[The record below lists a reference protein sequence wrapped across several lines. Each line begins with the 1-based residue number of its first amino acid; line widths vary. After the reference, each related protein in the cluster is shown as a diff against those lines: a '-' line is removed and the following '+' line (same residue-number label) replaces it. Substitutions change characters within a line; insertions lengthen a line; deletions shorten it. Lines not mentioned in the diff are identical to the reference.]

1 MTHVKKKRIFSFWT
15 ILISGILLTSCGNY
29 DAPAKRYLRDLGI
42 TNSRIESLG
51 LEKVQEQNLSRR
63 TIHNSEVFSP
73 EFSNMEGYD
82 IEVSAKE
89 CCENGDL
96 IRVDCELSD
105 ASGKRYYQ
113 DSDIYFVIGTECF
126 DIAANNIVG
135 KRRGE
140 TVSYNSGE
148 STNYLFKELSDN
160 KVQLTLVE
168 IYDASEREKQKYSDF
183 RHYDTIA
190 DLYREAW
197 QQGYYNLGIDH
208 GLGRKTRARLLLVI
222 TSKFSIND
230 SDNEMLTA
238 ERIIDNLAVHG
249 NRVLSDGE
257 TLKGLYEAQAEQS
270 AGYTGAV
277 LLETNSDLMFEH
289 WVSEVLAIGEAA
301 KQLHIKVSKR
311 EIRAYAETHHFE
323 MTDRLSKDRAAY
335 WCLRDKVLETL
346 CPMEEDVFSR

>member
-1 MTHVKKKRIFSFWT
+1 
-15 ILISGILLTSCGNY
+15 
-29 DAPAKRYLRDLGI
+29 
-42 TNSRIESLG
+42 
-51 LEKVQEQNLSRR
+51 
-63 TIHNSEVFSP
+63 
-73 EFSNMEGYD
+73 
-82 IEVSAKE
+82 
-89 CCENGDL
+89 
-96 IRVDCELSD
+96 
-105 ASGKRYYQ
+105 
-113 DSDIYFVIGTECF
+113 
-126 DIAANNIVG
+126 
-135 KRRGE
+135 
-140 TVSYNSGE
+140 
-148 STNYLFKELSDN
+148 
-160 KVQLTLVE
+160 
-168 IYDASEREKQKYSDF
+168 
-183 RHYDTIA
+183 
-190 DLYREAW
+190 
-197 QQGYYNLGIDH
+197 
-208 GLGRKTRARLLLVI
+208 
-222 TSKFSIND
+222 
-230 SDNEMLTA
+230 MLTA